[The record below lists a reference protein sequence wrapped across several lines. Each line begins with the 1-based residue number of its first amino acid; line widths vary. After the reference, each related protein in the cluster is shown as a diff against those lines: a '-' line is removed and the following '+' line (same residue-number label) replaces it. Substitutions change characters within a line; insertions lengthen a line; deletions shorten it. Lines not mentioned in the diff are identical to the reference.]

1 MRANGPEQL
10 YPFLRVAPMFAV
22 GLLVGEAFCGPT
34 AQTAYLAAVAALLG
48 VYFCFRRRPVAQTL
62 TLFVAI
68 VAVGAWRMASFV
80 GSRDVALA
88 DGPVETRVVV
98 MSRPVVKGKVVRLD
112 AVGVGGQCNGRLVRV
127 ALLRSDGRP
136 CADSVRVGDGLV
148 LWSQLEAPAN
158 YPSAAGRRSQESRG
172 HFDYAQWMR
181 THGFVAQTFVLPG
194 NWRCATLELGSIG
207 RVQRLRLVA
216 LRLRERLLHMAGE
229 GLDGETSA
237 VVTAMALGEKTA
249 LGRDLRDRYSVSGV
263 SHLLALSGLHLSV
276 IYMVLSFLF
285 VRRRWNVWGQA
296 VAVAAIWAYVLL
308 VGMPPSVVRAA
319 IMITLCAAGA
329 VMGSKAVVGNNI
341 GIAATLMMFFN
352 PYCLW
357 DVGFQLSFV
366 AVLSIFALFGP
377 LYRVIP
383 AEWLFCHR
391 VGRWAWTMTC
401 VSVAAQIG
409 VTPLVLYYFGRF
421 SCYFLLTNFV
431 AIPLATLVVYL
442 ALAFFCLSFVPYVSA
457 ALATCLSAVVAALDW
472 VVGAVAALPGSSIEE
487 LYVSKL
493 QVCLLYFVIGCL
505 CFVARYLWIL
515 YCFYTY
521 RVRR

>member
-22 GLLVGEAFCGPT
+22 GLLVGEAFCGPA

-48 VYFCFRRRPVAQTL
+48 VYFCFRQRPVAQTL

-88 DGPVETRVVV
+88 DGPVATNVVV

-112 AVGVGGQCNGRLVRV
+112 AVVVGGRCNGRMVRV

-136 CADSVRVGDGLV
+136 CADSVRVGDGLQ
-148 LWSQLEAPAN
+148 LWSQLKVPVNYLPASDSRQ
-158 YPSAAGRRSQESRG
+158 SAGFA

-181 THGFVAQTFVLPG
+181 THGFVAQTFVLPD
-194 NWRCATLELGSIG
+194 NWRRVTLSLASISG
-207 RVQRLRLVA
+207 VQRLRLVA
-216 LRLRERLLHMAGE
+216 LRLRERLLRRVGE
-229 GLDGETSA
+229 GFDGETSA
-237 VVTAMALGEKTA
+237 VVTAMALGEKSA
-249 LGRDLRDRYSVSGV
+249 LGRDLRDRYSVAGV

-276 IYMVLSFLF
+276 IYMALSLLF
-285 VRRRWNVWGQA
+285 VRRRWNAWGQA
-296 VAVAAIWAYVLL
+296 LAVAAVWAYVLL

-329 VMGSKAVVGNNI
+329 VMGNKAVVGNNI
-341 GIAATLMMFFN
+341 GIAATLMMFSN

-357 DVGFQLSFV
+357 DVGFQLSFA
-366 AVLSIFALFGP
+366 AVLSIFLFYGP
-377 LYRVIP
+377 LFRVVP
-383 AEWLFCHR
+383 AEWMLAHR
-391 VGRWAWTMTC
+391 MGRWVWSVTC
-401 VSVAAQIG
+401 VSVSAQIG
-409 VTPLVLYYFGRF
+409 VTPLVLYHFGRF
-421 SCYFLLTNFV
+421 SCYFLLTNLV
-431 AIPLATLVVYL
+431 AIPLATLVIYL

-457 ALATCLSAVVAALDW
+457 ALAAGLTAGVKALDW
-472 VVGAVAALPGSSIEE
+472 VVVTVAALPGSSIEG
-487 LYVSKL
+487 LYVGRL

-505 CFVARYLWIL
+505 CFVVRYLWIL